1 MPERPLALGLVVLP
15 IALVLSSIKPD
26 LDTVSMSHAALIFSL
41 WIALL
46 LWLQLPSVDTAVWV
60 HIFISVN
67 QFAVF
72 DHKVR
77 VQSVDFERIVYWLQ
91 T

>member
-15 IALVLSSIKPD
+15 ITLVFSSIKPD
-26 LDTVSMSHAALIFSL
+26 LDTVSMSHATIIFSL
-41 WIALL
+41 WIALH
-46 LWLQLPSVDTAVWV
+46 LWLQLSSVDTAVRV
-60 HIFISVN
+60 HMFISVN
-67 QFAVF
+67 QFLAF